1 MQRASRSDADWAQQ
15 TCGIA
20 PEACVD
26 QVIAPVCFLR
36 ETSMPSNELQQ
47 DRRMLALV
55 GDGFNHAP
63 ALAQADVGLIMA
75 SGR

>member
-1 MQRASRSDADWAQQ
+1 VLPAGNVDA
-15 TCGIA
+15 IK
-20 PEACVD
+20 
-26 QVIAPVCFLR
+26 R
-36 ETSMPSNELQQ
+36 LQQ
-47 DRRMLALV
+47 DRRMVALV